1 MNPFSTSKHKGKTKS
16 FGAEANAAVGQ
27 FTNEDGKSVKGIQ
40 AEAGVDAYI
49 IEGEAKAGFKV
60 FGLNIDAS
68 ASAGIG
74 LSAIAKVGV
83 TSEAAQAKLKLGP
96 VGIGLSVGL

>member
-1 MNPFSTSKHKGKTKS
+1 M
-16 FGAEANAAVGQ
+16 
-27 FTNEDGKSVKGIQ
+27 
-40 AEAGVDAYI
+40 

-60 FGLNIDAS
+60 FGLNIDAR

-83 TSEAAQAKLKLGP
+83 TSEIKIRTGWNRAIRWFVGRIGFGIITKIDWKL
-96 VGIGLSVGL
+96 